1 MEEEEDE
8 EDEEEDK
15 DEEVDDEEKEEAEE
29 EEEEE
34 ELPRWKL
41 NGYWLLQPLAED
53 ATHLRSYS
61 TFND

>member
-1 MEEEEDE
+1 MEEE

-15 DEEVDDEEKEEAEE
+15 DEEVDDEEKEEAEEE